1 MTFSLCF
8 QLVNARHFK
17 SPIDIWG
24 NFVPGM
30 IFFQSIFGY
39 LAVCMLYKW
48 GVDWPARGESP
59 PSLLNMLINMFLSPG
74 TVTER
79 LYAGQGPIQVILIL
93 IAVINV
99 PILLLLKPLYLRYEH
114 NKARRLGYSGI
125 GEVAHVSA
133 LDNDDDATFVGN
145 GNNRES
151 VTSDREAAA
160 MVTQD
165 IDDGEHEE
173 FEFSEEMIHQ
183 TIHTIGTS
191 PYLPRSLYPLTPARI
206 LSQLRFSHG
215 FLSPALGTVSGPST
229 TLQSPVENDNAQC
242 LLIYRTHW
250 SYLDGCCFWLLVL
263 LHHCHSLCDGR
274 H

>member
-8 QLVNARHFK
+8 QYVNARHFK
-17 SPIDIWG
+17 SKIDIWG

-30 IFFQSIFGY
+30 IFFQAIFGY
-39 LAVCMLYKW
+39 LAICMLYKW
-48 GVDWPARGESP
+48 SVDWTAPDSDPA
-59 PSLLNMLINMFLSPG
+59 PSLLNMLIYMFLSPG
-74 TVTER
+74 TIQER
-79 LYAGQGPIQVILIL
+79 LYAGQGPIQILLLL

-125 GEVAHVSA
+125 GEVSRVSA
-133 LDNDDDATFVGN
+133 LDNDDDATLMGN

-183 TIHTIGTS
+183 TIHTIGMISSGFFTF
-191 PYLPRSLYPLTPARI
+191 PYANVAYQSSVLIAYLTRLPTYVCGL
-206 LSQLRFSHG
+206 
-215 FLSPALGTVSGPST
+215 
-229 TLQSPVENDNAQC
+229 C
-242 LLIYRTHW
+242 HW
-250 SYLDGCCFWLLVL
+250 PINSCQRCC
-263 LHHCHSLCDGR
+263 GQ
-274 H
+274 

>member
-17 SPIDIWG
+17 SRVDIWG

-39 LAVCMLYKW
+39 LAICMLYKW
-48 GVDWPARGESP
+48 AVNWEASKLAP
-59 PSLLNMLINMFLSPG
+59 PSLLNMLIYMFLSPG
-74 TVTER
+74 TIVER
-79 LYAGQGPIQVILIL
+79 LYYGQGPIQVLLLL

-99 PILLLLKPLYLRYEH
+99 PVLLLLKPLYLRYEH

-125 GEVAHVSA
+125 GEVSHVSA
-133 LDNDDDATFVGN
+133 LDNDDDATLIGN

-151 VTSDREAAA
+151 VTSDREAGA

-165 IDDGEHEE
+165 IGDEGHEE

-183 TIHTIGTS
+183 TIHTIGK
-191 PYLPRSLYPLTPARI
+191 
-206 LSQLRFSHG
+206 SQR
-215 FLSPALGTVSGPST
+215 AT
-229 TLQSPVENDNAQC
+229 
-242 LLIYRTHW
+242 
-250 SYLDGCCFWLLVL
+250 
-263 LHHCHSLCDGR
+263 
-274 H
+274 

>member
-8 QLVNARHFK
+8 QYVNARHFK
-17 SPIDIWG
+17 SKIDIWG

-39 LAVCMLYKW
+39 LAICMLYKW
-48 GVDWPARGESP
+48 GVDWRNSDQSP
-59 PSLLNMLINMFLSPG
+59 PSLLNMLIYMFLSPG
-74 TVTER
+74 TVQEP
-79 LYAGQGPIQVILIL
+79 LYPGQGPIQVLLLL

-114 NKARRLGYSGI
+114 NKARRLGYTGI
-125 GEVAHVSA
+125 GEVSHVSA
-133 LDNDDDATFVGN
+133 LDNDDDATLIGN

-165 IDDGEHEE
+165 IDDSGEHEE

-183 TIHTIGTS
+183 TIHTIGTIS
-191 PYLPRSLYPLTPARI
+191 KIPLPFMEANPIRI
-206 LSQLRFSHG
+206 LPQLRLPHCFLLASMG
-215 FLSPALGTVSGPST
+215 FIIGSSTALESV
-229 TLQSPVENDNAQC
+229 VEHDA
-242 LLIYRTHW
+242 
-250 SYLDGCCFWLLVL
+250 G
-263 LHHCHSLCDGR
+263 
-274 H
+274 